1 MERLKIAAISDF
13 DPGSWKPAPQGG
25 EIIRLDEQAGR
36 GGSQGKLGYWAGI

>member
-25 EIIRLDEQAGR
+25 KIIRLDEADRRKQSLA
-36 GGSQGKLGYWAGI
+36 